1 MTKLVAAVASAC
13 LASTTLTGCTLVTGE
28 EQRLPSVEV
37 VEFGTDG
44 SSSSEPVDVGELTG
58 PMVIN
63 FWATTCTTC
72 RDEMPVLEAFHQRHG
87 DEVEVVG
94 IDFQETQP
102 DDAVELVADTG
113 VTYRLLADPLGDLNG
128 ADPLPNFQGL
138 PLQVLVDD
146 DGEVAYM
153 AYQAFESV
161 EEIEAMVGEH
171 LGVDL

>member
-13 LASTTLTGCTLVTGE
+13 VASTVLTGCTLVTGE
-28 EQRLPSVEV
+28 EQPLPSVEV
-37 VEFGTDG
+37 VEFGTDQ
-44 SSSSEPVDVGELTG
+44 PVDVGGLTG

-72 RDEMPVLEAFHQRHG
+72 REEMPVLEAFHQRHG
-87 DEVEVVG
+87 DEVAVVG

-113 VTYRLLADPLGDLNG
+113 VTYRLLADRLGDLNG

-161 EEIEAMVGEH
+161 EEIEAMVDEH

>member
-1 MTKLVAAVASAC
+1 MTKLVTAVASAC
-13 LASTTLTGCTLVTGE
+13 LATTVLTGCTLVTGE
-28 EQRLPSVEV
+28 RQPLPSVDV
-37 VEFGTDG
+37 VEFGTNEPG
-44 SSSSEPVDVGELTG
+44 SGEPVDLAGLRG

-72 RDEMPVLEAFHQRHG
+72 REEMPVLEAFHQQHG

-102 DDAVELVADTG
+102 EAAAGLIAETG
-113 VTYRLLADPLGDLNG
+113 VTYRLLADRLGDLNG

-138 PLQVLVDD
+138 PLQVFVDD

-161 EEIEAMVGEH
+161 EEIEQMVGEH